1 MGFVVFQKVAPG
13 DRATSVSA
21 RRSDASLYHT
31 ATLPIALYLYS
42 SVVSGGKG
50 LSTAFCRWPAL
61 VSLGRYALYAYLFQM
76 PYAEFYAWAA
86 SGGSHFELQQPNV
99 PPWRAFHTDSF
110 TLYVVSLWLLCGLYA
125 EFIES
130 TVVDALP
137 SLWRCCRRTSGG
149 ELEKRLRK

>member
-1 MGFVVFQKVAPG
+1 MLF
-13 DRATSVSA
+13 
-21 RRSDASLYHT
+21 RS
-31 ATLPIALYLYS
+31 PIALYLYS

-76 PYAEFYAWAA
+76 PYAEF
-86 SGGSHFELQQPNV
+86 
-99 PPWRAFHTDSF
+99 
-110 TLYVVSLWLLCGLYA
+110 
-125 EFIES
+125 IES
-130 TVVDALP
+130 TVVAALP